1 MAAASDGEGGL
12 TAINITPMVDI
23 MLVLLVIFM
32 VTTSTLSQLDGLDV
46 NRPDAATG
54 APIEAAV
61 DREILLTCRPDGT
74 VAVDGAPVTDDAA
87 IQAAIAAKRARN
99 PELSGIIACDEDA
112 SVRALVRLLD
122 LLRAAGVH
130 RYAIA
135 TESPQ
140 GTQGQATQG

>member
-1 MAAASDGEGGL
+1 MGDGQPVSG
-12 TAINITPMVDI
+12 INVTPMVDI

-54 APIEAAV
+54 APIEASA

-74 VAVDGAPVTDDAA
+74 VAVDGQLVADDAA
-87 IQAAIAAKRARN
+87 IRTAIEAKRARN

-122 LLRAAGVH
+122 LLRAAGIH

-135 TESPQ
+135 TESPS
-140 GTQGQATQG
+140 GQPG